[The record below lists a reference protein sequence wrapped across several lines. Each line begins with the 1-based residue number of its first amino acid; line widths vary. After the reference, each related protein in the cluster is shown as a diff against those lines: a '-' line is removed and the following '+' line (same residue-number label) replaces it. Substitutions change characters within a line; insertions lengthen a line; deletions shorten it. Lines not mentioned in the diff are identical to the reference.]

1 MTKRIMKC
9 DMCGEEAFAE
19 GDCPNEIMQSSGYI
33 PNEDLSFW
41 VCSEKCKVIAVE
53 NGEWE
58 K

>member
-1 MTKRIMKC
+1 
-9 DMCGEEAFAE
+9 MCGEEAFAE